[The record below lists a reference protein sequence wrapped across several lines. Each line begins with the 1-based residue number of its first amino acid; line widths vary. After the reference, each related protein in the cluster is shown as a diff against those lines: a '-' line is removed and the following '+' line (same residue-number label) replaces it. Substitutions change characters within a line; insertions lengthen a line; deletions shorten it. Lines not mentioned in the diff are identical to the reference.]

1 MSNAV
6 HNKYIH
12 NLRGNKDVFLADIKH
27 STEFKEIEQRHLKNI
42 FMGIYSLLGRV
53 DGNDDS
59 ARKVHDCAAEVSDT
73 FNIKTETAMQLLLT
87 PEAPALYRMKYIPR
101 VYCEGDEVV
110 LRLHYK
116 TTRKD
121 LDAIWKLVKEL
132 QGDIGGTS
140 GKKSIKPELAY
151 CIHRQRVLKNRKMS
165 EIYADYSHGRLE
177 GYEGNI
183 PTLSEN
189 DFRKYY
195 QKIVKGL

>member
-1 MSNAV
+1 MSNDV
-6 HNKYIH
+6 HNEYIR
-12 NLRGNKDVFLADIKH
+12 NLRGNKDVFLADIKR
-27 STEFKEIEQRHLKNI
+27 SPEFKEIEQRHLKNV

-73 FNIKTETAMQLLLT
+73 FNIKAETAMQLLLT
-87 PEAPALYRMKYIPR
+87 PEAPALYGMKYIPR
-101 VYCEGDEVV
+101 VYREGDEVV
-110 LRLHYK
+110 LRLHHK

-121 LDAIWKLVKEL
+121 LDVIWKLVKEL

>member
-1 MSNAV
+1 
-6 HNKYIH
+6 
-12 NLRGNKDVFLADIKH
+12 
-27 STEFKEIEQRHLKNI
+27 
-42 FMGIYSLLGRV
+42 
-53 DGNDDS
+53 
-59 ARKVHDCAAEVSDT
+59 
-73 FNIKTETAMQLLLT
+73 
-87 PEAPALYRMKYIPR
+87 MKYIPR

-121 LDAIWKLVKEL
+121 LDDIWKLVKEI

-151 CIHRQRVLKNRKMS
+151 CIHRQHVLKNRKMS